1 MHGSKDRA
9 RQPEETAAM
18 TTEQAMDGSIGL
30 HRNPRYISQ
39 LTRNTFAMVL
49 AGGRGSRLL
58 ALTDWRAKPAVPFG
72 GKFRIIDFTLSN
84 CVNSGVRRIG
94 VATQYKS
101 QSLIRHLHLAWS
113 FLDGRM
119 GEFIETMPAQQQV
132 DECFWY
138 RGTADAVY
146 QNLREI
152 SIAKPDHIL
161 VLSGDHIY
169 RMDYGRLLAAHVE
182 READVTVACV
192 QVPLQAASSFG
203 VMAVDSDNRI
213 QAFDEKPAHPRPMP
227 HNHEVALASMG
238 IYVFNRQFLC
248 EQLKRDADDPNSSHD
263 FGKDVIPYCV
273 KRCRCFAH
281 NFADDGVGDGT
292 NPPYWRDVG
301 ALDAYWEANM
311 DLLQVS
317 PQLNLYDDSWPIWT
331 WQPQVP
337 PAKFVHDED
346 TRRGVAIDSLVAGG
360 SIISG
365 ATVRRTMLFY
375 GVHVHSHAVIE
386 DSIVLPKVIVG
397 RDSQLKKC
405 IIDRGCHI
413 PDGTRIGFDP
423 HEDRQRFHVTAS
435 GVTLVTRMMLGQ
447 DVRLQR

>member
-1 MHGSKDRA
+1 
-9 RQPEETAAM
+9 M
-18 TTEQAMDGSIGL
+18 TTEQALGESAEF

-58 ALTDWRAKPAVPFG
+58 GLTDWRAKPAVPFG

-119 GEFIETMPAQQQV
+119 GEFIEIMPAQQQV

-138 RGTADAVY
+138 RGTADAVF

-152 SIAKPDHIL
+152 GHAKTDYVL

-182 READVTVACV
+182 READLTVACV
-192 QVPLQAASSFG
+192 QVPMHEASSFG
-203 VMAVDSDNRI
+203 VMAVDADHRI
-213 QAFDEKPAHPRPMP
+213 QAFDEKPTHPQAMP
-227 HNHEVALASMG
+227 GHPEVALASMG
-238 IYVFNRQFLC
+238 IYVFNKRFLS
-248 EQLKRDADDPNSSHD
+248 EQLQRDADDPTSSHD
-263 FGKDVIPYCV
+263 FGKDVIPHCV
-273 KRCRCFAH
+273 RRYRSYAH
-281 NFADDGVGDGT
+281 NFSDICVGADDK
-292 NPPYWRDVG
+292 PSYWRDVG
-301 ALDAYWEANM
+301 TLDAYWEANM
-311 DLLQVS
+311 DLLHVS

-346 TRRGVAIDSLVAGG
+346 TRRGVAMDSLVAGG
-360 SIISG
+360 AIISG

-375 GVHVHSHAVIE
+375 GGHLHSHALVE
-386 DSIVLPKVIVG
+386 DSIVLPKVVVG
-397 RDSQLKKC
+397 RDCQLKKC

-413 PDGTRIGFDP
+413 PDGTQIGIDP
-423 HEDRQRFHVTAS
+423 LEDRKRFHVTVS
-435 GVTLVTRMMLGQ
+435 GITLVTRMMLGQ
-447 DVRLQR
+447 DVSLLR

>member
-1 MHGSKDRA
+1 
-9 RQPEETAAM
+9 M
-18 TTEQAMDGSIGL
+18 TTEQARGESAEF

-49 AGGRGSRLL
+49 AGGRGSRLQG
-58 ALTDWRAKPAVPFG
+58 LTDWRAKPAVPFG

-119 GEFIETMPAQQQV
+119 GEFIEIMPAQQQV
-132 DECFWY
+132 DESFWY

-152 SIAKPDHIL
+152 NHAKTDYVL

-182 READVTVACV
+182 RDADLTVACV
-192 QVPLQAASSFG
+192 QVPLHEASSFG
-203 VMAVDSDNRI
+203 VMAVDADQRI
-213 QAFDEKPAHPRPMP
+213 QAFDEKPACPQAMP
-227 HNHEVALASMG
+227 GKSQVALASMG
-238 IYVFNRQFLC
+238 VYVFNKQFLF
-248 EQLKRDADDPNSSHD
+248 EQLQRDAEDPQSSHD
-263 FGKDVIPYCV
+263 FGKDVIPHCV
-273 KRCRCFAH
+273 QRHRSYAH
-281 NFADDGVGDGT
+281 NFAAFRVADGET
-292 NPPYWRDVG
+292 TRYWRDVG
-301 ALDAYWEANM
+301 TLDAYWEANM
-311 DLLQVS
+311 DLLHVS

-346 TRRGVAIDSLVAGG
+346 TRRGLAMDSLVAGG
-360 SIISG
+360 AIISG
-365 ATVRRTMLFY
+365 ATVRRSMLFY
-375 GVHVHSHAVIE
+375 GVHVHSHALIE
-386 DSIVLPKVIVG
+386 DSIVLPKVVVG
-397 RDSQLKKC
+397 RNCQLKKC
-405 IIDRGCHI
+405 IIDRGCHL
-413 PDGTRIGFDP
+413 PDGSQIGIDP
-423 HEDRQRFHVTAS
+423 IEDRKRFHVTAS
-435 GVTLVTRMMLGQ
+435 GITLVTRMMLGQ
-447 DVRLQR
+447 DVSLLR

>member
-1 MHGSKDRA
+1 
-9 RQPEETAAM
+9 M
-18 TTEQAMDGSIGL
+18 TPDLAMDDSAGF

-49 AGGRGSRLL
+49 AGGRGSRLQG
-58 ALTDWRAKPAVPFG
+58 LTDWRAKPAVPFG

-119 GEFIETMPAQQQV
+119 GEFIEIMPAQQQV
-132 DECFWY
+132 DESFWY

-152 SIAKPDHIL
+152 NHARTAYVL

-182 READVTVACV
+182 READLTVACV
-192 QVPLQAASSFG
+192 QVPLHEAGSFG
-203 VMAVDSDNRI
+203 VMAVDADHRI
-213 QAFDEKPAHPRPMP
+213 QAFDEKPACPQAMP
-227 HNHEVALASMG
+227 DKPKVALASMG
-238 IYVFNRQFLC
+238 VYVFNKQFLF
-248 EQLKRDADDPNSSHD
+248 EQLQRDAEDPHSSHD
-263 FGKDVIPYCV
+263 FGKDVIPHCV
-273 KRCRCFAH
+273 QRHRSYAH
-281 NFADDGVGDGT
+281 NFSDLRVGDSNT
-292 NPPYWRDVG
+292 APYWRDVG
-301 ALDAYWEANM
+301 TLDAYWEANM
-311 DLLQVS
+311 DLLHVS

-346 TRRGVAIDSLVAGG
+346 TRRGLATDSLVAGG
-360 SIISG
+360 AIISG
-365 ATVRRTMLFY
+365 ATVRRSMLFY
-375 GVHVHSHAVIE
+375 GVHVHSHALVE
-386 DSIVLPKVIVG
+386 DSILLPKVVVG
-397 RDSQLKKC
+397 RDCQLRKC
-405 IIDRGCHI
+405 IIDRGCQI
-413 PDGTRIGFDP
+413 PDGSQIGVDQV
-423 HEDRQRFHVTAS
+423 EDRKRFHVTAS
-435 GVTLVTRMMLGQ
+435 GITLVTRMMLGQ
-447 DVRLQR
+447 DVSLLR

>member
-1 MHGSKDRA
+1 
-9 RQPEETAAM
+9 M
-18 TTEQAMDGSIGL
+18 TTEQAMDDNAGL
-30 HRNPRYISQ
+30 QRNPRYISQ

-49 AGGRGSRLL
+49 AGGRGSRLQD
-58 ALTDWRAKPAVPFG
+58 LTHWRAKPAVPFG

-119 GEFIETMPAQQQV
+119 GEFIEIMPAQQQV

-152 SIAKPDHIL
+152 GHAKTDYVL

-182 READVTVACV
+182 READLTVACV
-192 QVPLQAASSFG
+192 QVPLREASSFG
-203 VMAVDSDNRI
+203 VMAVDADHRI
-213 QAFDEKPAHPRPMP
+213 QAFDEKPTHPQAMP
-227 HNHEVALASMG
+227 GHPEVAMASMG
-238 IYVFNRQFLC
+238 IYVFNKRFLC
-248 EQLKRDADDPNSSHD
+248 EQLQRDADDPTSSHD
-263 FGKDVIPYCV
+263 FGKDVIPHCV
-273 KRCRCFAH
+273 RHYRSYAH
-281 NFADDGVGDGT
+281 HFADVRVGTDDQ
-292 NPPYWRDVG
+292 PSYWRDVG
-301 ALDAYWEANM
+301 TLDAYWEANM
-311 DLLQVS
+311 DLLHVS

-346 TRRGVAIDSLVAGG
+346 TRRGLAMDSLVAGG

-365 ATVRRTMLFY
+365 ATVRRSMLFY
-375 GVHVHSHAVIE
+375 GVHVHSHALIE
-386 DSIVLPKVIVG
+386 DSIVLPKVVVG
-397 RDSQLKKC
+397 RDCQLKKC

-413 PDGTRIGFDP
+413 PDGSQIGIDP
-423 HEDRQRFHVTAS
+423 VEDRKRFHVTAS
-435 GVTLVTRMMLGQ
+435 GITLVTRMMLGQ
-447 DVRLQR
+447 DVSLLR

>member
-1 MHGSKDRA
+1 
-9 RQPEETAAM
+9 M
-18 TTEQAMDGSIGL
+18 TTEQAKEDGTEL

-49 AGGRGSRLL
+49 AGGRGSRLHG
-58 ALTDWRAKPAVPFG
+58 LTDWRAKPAVPFG

-138 RGTADAVY
+138 RGTADAVF

-152 SIAKPDHIL
+152 GHAKADYVL

-169 RMDYGRLLAAHVE
+169 RMDYGQLLAAHVE
-182 READVTVACV
+182 READLTVACI
-192 QVPLQAASSFG
+192 QVPLHAASSFG
-203 VMAVDSDNRI
+203 VMAVDADNRI
-213 QAFDEKPAHPRPMP
+213 QAFDEEPEHPQPMP
-227 HNHEVALASMG
+227 GHPEVALASMG
-238 IYVFNRQFLC
+238 IYVFNRRFLC
-248 EQLKRDADDPNSSHD
+248 EQLQRDADDLHSSHD
-263 FGKDVIPYCV
+263 FGKDVIPHCV
-273 KRCRCFAH
+273 EHYRSYAH
-281 NFADDGVGDGT
+281 NFADLRVGDVDK
-292 NPPYWRDVG
+292 PPYWRDVG
-301 ALDAYWEANM
+301 TLDAYWEANM
-311 DLLQVS
+311 DLLHVS

-346 TRRGVAIDSLVAGG
+346 TRRGLAMDSLVAGG
-360 SIISG
+360 AIISG

-375 GVHVHSHAVIE
+375 GVHVHSHALIE
-386 DSIVLPKVIVG
+386 DSIVLPKVVVG
-397 RDSQLKKC
+397 RDCLLKKC

-413 PDGTRIGFDP
+413 PDGTQIGMDLI
-423 HEDRQRFHVTAS
+423 EDRKRFHVTAS
-435 GVTLVTRMMLGQ
+435 GITLVTRMMLGQ
-447 DVRLQR
+447 DVSLLR

>member
-1 MHGSKDRA
+1 
-9 RQPEETAAM
+9 M
-18 TTEQAMDGSIGL
+18 TTEQAMDDNAGL
-30 HRNPRYISQ
+30 QRNPRYISQ

-49 AGGRGSRLL
+49 AGGRGSRLQD
-58 ALTDWRAKPAVPFG
+58 LTHWRAKPAVPFG

-119 GEFIETMPAQQQV
+119 GEFIEIMPAQQQV
-132 DECFWY
+132 DESFWY

-152 SIAKPDHIL
+152 GHAKTDYVL

-182 READVTVACV
+182 READLTVACV
-192 QVPLQAASSFG
+192 QVPLREASSFG
-203 VMAVDSDNRI
+203 VMAVDADHRI
-213 QAFDEKPAHPRPMP
+213 QAFDEKPTHPQAMP
-227 HNHEVALASMG
+227 GHPEVAMASMG
-238 IYVFNRQFLC
+238 VYVFNKRFLC
-248 EQLKRDADDPNSSHD
+248 EQLQRDAEDPTSSHD
-263 FGKDVIPYCV
+263 FGKDVIPHCV
-273 KRCRCFAH
+273 QRHRSYAH
-281 NFADDGVGDGT
+281 NFADVRVGADDK
-292 NPPYWRDVG
+292 PSYWRDVG
-301 ALDAYWEANM
+301 TLDAYWEANM
-311 DLLQVS
+311 DLLHVS

-346 TRRGVAIDSLVAGG
+346 TRRGLAMDSLVAGG
-360 SIISG
+360 AIISG
-365 ATVRRTMLFY
+365 ATVRRSMLFY
-375 GVHVHSHAVIE
+375 GVHVHSHALIE
-386 DSIVLPKVIVG
+386 DSIVLPKVVVG
-397 RDSQLKKC
+397 RDCQLKKC

-413 PDGTRIGFDP
+413 PDGSQIGIDP
-423 HEDRQRFHVTAS
+423 VEDGKRFHVTAS
-435 GVTLVTRMMLGQ
+435 GITLVTRMMLGQ
-447 DVRLQR
+447 DVSLLR

>member
-1 MHGSKDRA
+1 
-9 RQPEETAAM
+9 M
-18 TTEQAMDGSIGL
+18 TTEQATDGSGDI

-58 ALTDWRAKPAVPFG
+58 GLTDWRAKPAVPFG

-138 RGTADAVY
+138 WGTADAVY

-152 SIAKPDHIL
+152 SHAKPDHIL

-182 READVTVACV
+182 READLTVACI
-192 QVPLQAASSFG
+192 QVPLHEASSFG
-203 VMAVDSDNRI
+203 VMAVDADHRI
-213 QAFDEKPAHPRPMP
+213 EAFDEKPVHPQPMP
-227 HNHEVALASMG
+227 GNSQVALASMG
-238 IYVFNRQFLC
+238 VYVFNRRFLC
-248 EQLKRDADDPNSSHD
+248 EQLQRDADDPSSSHD
-263 FGKDVIPYCV
+263 FGKYVIPHCV
-273 KRCRCFAH
+273 QRYRCFAY
-281 NFADDGVGDGT
+281 NFVDDRVGDAN

-301 ALDAYWEANM
+301 TLDAYWEANM

-317 PQLNLYDDSWPIWT
+317 PHLNLYDESWPIWT
-331 WQPQVP
+331 WQPQVA

-346 TRRGVAIDSLVAGG
+346 TRRGVAIDWLVAGG

-365 ATVRRTMLFY
+365 AIIRRTMLFY

-386 DSIVLPKVIVG
+386 DSIILPKVVVG
-397 RDSQLKKC
+397 RGCQLKKC
-405 IIDRGCHI
+405 IVDRGCQI
-413 PDGTRIGFDP
+413 PDGSRIGFDP
-423 HEDRQRFHVTAS
+423 LVDRQRFHVTAS

-447 DVRLQR
+447 DVSVLR